1 MRIELNVTLAC
12 NRACPNCNRLCHIY
26 KNREEHVT
34 LQQVDKMKA
43 QIRESD
49 KVISR
54 IKVAGGEPLLNPE
67 FKEIYYALS
76 DAIDEGL
83 VEKVKIDSN
92 GSISYPKNLI
102 RHPKILHGG
111 KIPIKKIHL
120 PVFVAPIDM
129 NETAIIGKCKVPSL
143 CGYSLDHHGWLPC
156 SAAIAIVRAFH
167 LDHLYKQKLPQ
178 KVWGL
183 NEVCQYCVFGMP

>member
-120 PVFVAPIDM
+120 
-129 NETAIIGKCKVPSL
+129 
-143 CGYSLDHHGWLPC
+143 H
-156 SAAIAIVRAFH
+156 
-167 LDHLYKQKLPQ
+167 HLYKQKLPQ

-183 NEVCQYCVFGMP
+183 NEVCQYCVFGMPDKWKKEHAKPLSEQYNFVSVSWQKAIANSNGETTINVY